1 MTGLAFG
8 SFLAFGALLVLFG
21 ANSSELIKA
30 LGLSYAD
37 LGLLGSCLSLGLGV
51 GIVLAGP
58 LVDRLPRRPLFI
70 AACGCVIAACLL
82 LGPETDFRILLVHT
96 ILIGFGAGFYETV
109 LNALIVEEFGD
120 VAPRRLVF
128 IHSAATLSAAVT
140 PLFFAFLRGVTEL
153 AWYDTFRLAGIAHV
167 ALVAAVAFV
176 PMRANARRV
185 REVEAPVESP
195 PWSVV
200 APGPDAKGLS
210 TAKSAAPLSAEDRI
224 AFAAICLATFAYVG
238 VESTLTLFVADH
250 ARTDLGL
257 DASRAASTIS
267 AFWSGLLVGRL
278 AVGLAPRTPGA
289 GTTASLAAIAALIVL
304 GFGLGWISPPE
315 LAMAGTGFFLGGV
328 FPVMIG
334 LAGQT
339 LPRQAGLAVGL
350 AGGLGSLGG
359 FVVPWITGEI
369 AGSGGLPRALA
380 ALSGWLCLLAAGAS
394 FVRMRRTVSESAGLR
409 SSPLPPN
416 P

>member
-1 MTGLAFG
+1 MTGLAVA

-21 ANSSELIKA
+21 ANASELIKA
-30 LGLSYAD
+30 LGIGYAD

-58 LVDRLPRRPLFI
+58 LVDRLPRRPLFV
-70 AACGCVIAACLL
+70 AACTCVLAACVS
-82 LGPETDFRILLVHT
+82 LGPETTFRGLLIQAT
-96 ILIGFGAGFYETV
+96 LIGFGAGCYETV
-109 LNALIVEEFGD
+109 LNALIVEEYGS

-128 IHSAATLSAAVT
+128 THSAATLAAALT
-140 PLFFAFLRGVTEL
+140 PLFFDRLRGVTAL
-153 AWYDTFRLAGIAHV
+153 AWYDTFRIAG
-167 ALVAAVAFV
+167 ALHGALILGALFV
-176 PMRANARRV
+176 PMHAAGRHAAGAARSS
-185 REVEAPVESP
+185 SP
-195 PWSVV
+195 AGEGQGTDPRNGDSS
-200 APGPDAKGLS
+200 GGQ
-210 TAKSAAPLSAEDRI
+210 DRL

-238 VESTLTLFVADH
+238 VESALTLFVADH

-257 DASRAASTIS
+257 DASRAAGTIS

-278 AVGLAPRTPGA
+278 AVGFAPRAPGA
-289 GTTASLAAIAALIVL
+289 GTTASLAAIAAVIVL

-339 LPRQAGLAVGL
+339 LPRKAGLAVGL

-359 FVVPWITGEI
+359 FVVPWITGEL

-380 ALSGWLCLLAAGAS
+380 ALSGWLCLLVAGAA
-394 FVRMRRTVSESAGLR
+394 FVRMRRAEIG
-409 SSPLPPN
+409 
-416 P
+416 

>member
-1 MTGLAFG
+1 MTGLAVA

-21 ANSSELIKA
+21 ANASELIKA
-30 LGLSYAD
+30 LGIGYAD

-58 LVDRLPRRPLFI
+58 LVDRLPRRPLFV
-70 AACGCVIAACLL
+70 AACTCVLAACVS
-82 LGPETDFRILLVHT
+82 LGPETTFRGLLIQAT
-96 ILIGFGAGFYETV
+96 LIGFGAGCYETV
-109 LNALIVEEFGD
+109 LNALIVEEYGS

-128 IHSAATLSAAVT
+128 THSAATLAAALT
-140 PLFFAFLRGVTEL
+140 PLFFDRLRGVTPL
-153 AWYDTFRLAGIAHV
+153 AWYDTFRIAG
-167 ALVAAVAFV
+167 ALHGALILGALFV
-176 PMRANARRV
+176 PMHAAGRHAAGAARSS
-185 REVEAPVESP
+185 SP
-195 PWSVV
+195 AGEGQGTDPRNGDSS
-200 APGPDAKGLS
+200 GGQ
-210 TAKSAAPLSAEDRI
+210 DRL

-238 VESTLTLFVADH
+238 VESALTLFVADH

-257 DASRAASTIS
+257 DASRAAGTIS

-278 AVGLAPRTPGA
+278 AVGFAPRAPGA
-289 GTTASLAAIAALIVL
+289 GTTASLAAIAAVIVL

-339 LPRQAGLAVGL
+339 LPRKAGLAVGL
-350 AGGLGSLGG
+350 AGGLGTLGG
-359 FVVPWITGEI
+359 FVVPWITGEL

-380 ALSGWLCLLAAGAS
+380 ALSGWLCLLVAGAA
-394 FVRMRRTVSESAGLR
+394 FVRMRRAEIG
-409 SSPLPPN
+409 
-416 P
+416 